1 MLTKNKSHS
10 LSASLED
17 YLEAILNIAG
27 ESNTARSKDIAESLG
42 VAKSSVTGAL
52 KVLAKRGL
60 VNYKPYGY
68 VTLTKSGITEA
79 ARVAKKHD
87 VLESFFVDILGV
99 DADTARSAACKAEH
113 ALGPA
118 IISRLL
124 DFTDFAGRAESDG
137 PELAKQFRKFH
148 KSRHRD
154 KNRKAQGERRI

>member
-1 MLTKNKSHS
+1 LTAARKVLTKNKNHN

-27 ESNTARSKDIAESLG
+27 ESKAARSKDIAESLG
-42 VAKSSVTGAL
+42 VAKPSVTGAV
-52 KVLAKRGL
+52 KALAKKGL
-60 VNYKPYGY
+60 ANYQPYGY
-68 VTLTKSGITEA
+68 VTLTKSGIA
-79 ARVAKKHD
+79 QAQRVAKKHE

-113 ALGPA
+113 VLGPA

-124 DFTDFAGRAESDG
+124 DFTNFVSRVEDDG
-137 PELAKQFRKFH
+137 SELAKRLRKFR

-154 KNRKAQGERRI
+154 KNRKA